1 MATRQY
7 IGARYV
13 PLFYNGT
20 GGSAA
25 WTANT
30 QYEALTI
37 VTRNG
42 NSYTSRK
49 QVPANIGAPESNPG
63 YWVSTGLYNE
73 QVEQYRQDVAGLAV
87 DIQNLESS
95 VDASIAQMESD
106 IAEIEATVT
115 TKPNVIMIGDSYGH
129 ASGGGYGWID
139 KLQAKLNIPSANLF
153 DYAGS
158 GSGFNRNA
166 AGVDSFNTI
175 FNNIVGNMSAEA
187 IANVGTVIICG
198 GSNDI
203 GVSATSLK
211 TDVIETLNNVV
222 NRCANAKVYVGEIS
236 GNISNHFA
244 TAQLPRI
251 LEAYRAAS
259 LVKNAYYL
267 NNVEYCLHDRENL
280 NVDLIHPNNDGYE
293 IITNAIY
300 AALKGAY
307 NYTYYNATVVMS
319 APSNANV
326 GSNLFVIDINNE
338 KAQITNT
345 LPIDIQFTAPVNF
358 GIGETINLGQLS
370 SKAMLGTD
378 ESYYGYNRTVTQIDA
393 LVYNSSD
400 TFIWN
405 TVCELWIDETG
416 CLKIKNRDYEKTSAS
431 AGYNSVK
438 RIFIT
443 TRFQISAPS
452 NAC

>member
-20 GGSAA
+20 GGSAE

-49 QVPANIGAPESNPG
+49 QVPANIGAPESNAD
-63 YWVSTGLYNE
+63 YWVSTGMYNE
-73 QVEQYRQDVAGLAV
+73 QVEQYRQETQGVADDL
-87 DIQNLESS
+87 DTLEAS
-95 VDASIAQMESD
+95 VTASLGAMQTQID
-106 IAEIEATVT
+106 EIEESVT
-115 TKPNVIMIGDSYGH
+115 EKPNVIMIGDSYGH

-139 KLQAKLNIPSANLF
+139 KLQAKMNIASANLF
-153 DYAGS
+153 AYAGS
-158 GSGFNRNA
+158 GSGFNRSA

-187 IANVGTVIICG
+187 IENVGTVIICG

-203 GVSATSLK
+203 GVAATTLK
-211 TDVIETLNNVV
+211 TDVIETVTNVV
-222 NRCANAKVYVGEIS
+222 NRCANAKVYVGEVS

-259 LVKNAYYL
+259 TVKNVYYL
-267 NNVEYCLHDRENL
+267 NNVEYCLHDRDHL
-280 NVDLIHPNNDGYE
+280 NADLIHPNNDGYE

-300 AALKGAY
+300 AALKGSY
-307 NYTYYNATVVMS
+307 NYSYYNSTVVVA

-326 GSNLFVIDINNE
+326 SNNLFVIDINNE
-338 KAQITNT
+338 KAQLTNT
-345 LPIDIQFTAPVNF
+345 LPLDVQFTAPVNF
-358 GIGETINLGQLS
+358 GIGQTVTLGQLS
-370 SKAMLGTD
+370 TKAMLGCND
-378 ESYYGYNRTVTQIDA
+378 SYYGYNRTVTQIEA
-393 LVYNSSD
+393 FVYNSAG
-400 TFIWN
+400 TFMWN
-405 TVCELWIDETG
+405 TLCELWIDETG
-416 CLKIKNRDYEKTSAS
+416 LLKIRNRDYERVSGTS
-431 AGYNSVK
+431 GYNSIN